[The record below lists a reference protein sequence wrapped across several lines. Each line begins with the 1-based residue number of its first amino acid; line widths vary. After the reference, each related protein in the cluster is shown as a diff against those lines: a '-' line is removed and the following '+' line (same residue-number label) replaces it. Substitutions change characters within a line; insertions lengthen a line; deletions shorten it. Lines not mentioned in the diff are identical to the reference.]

1 MARLINR
8 SQVSSAVGSK
18 LQKPVNHFLRDFS
31 FPSYSPE
38 VVRRVHPYLHH
49 AYQHPDNRS
58 LHVRIRIRVRARCA
72 LLSLVLSGQD
82 VQRGLIMPKR
92 EMRILIAQLGQMQV
106 WGMRKRRW
114 SIRVRWD
121 QGLESLG
128 NTKRI
133 SSAKKLK

>member
-1 MARLINR
+1 
-8 SQVSSAVGSK
+8 
-18 LQKPVNHFLRDFS
+18 
-31 FPSYSPE
+31 
-38 VVRRVHPYLHH
+38 
-49 AYQHPDNRS
+49 
-58 LHVRIRIRVRARCA
+58 
-72 LLSLVLSGQD
+72 
-82 VQRGLIMPKR
+82 MPKR